1 MPTVFPVADLLH
13 NSRAAAAIWPGQPEL
28 AKQIKERINCAN
40 SVVPVLDRIRDPR
53 STIAVAERRG
63 DDITGHDT
71 KGFYG
76 ALASLLAD
84 PEYYR
89 LVLYLPFE
97 VLPKCSDDFRAAYL
111 NAWRNLL
118 HAHDMRAIYVDGD
131 ILELSARAGDPP
143 RVVKAMHL
151 LPWLIR
157 EGMVEF
163 DEVRQMVED
172 SSDLVLKH
180 SFADVQPVLYAF
192 GILTN
197 KQSVDLA
204 FYAAELPDLPEV
216 AAPLYVSEN
225 RQKWL
230 ETKDAEAALAEAN
243 RPLVGT
249 TLNRLPSLAAPYS
262 NNMTKVAAE
271 IARIERILK
280 DNPVL
285 SDFVRPAVLVG
296 GSRVKGYGLPDSDVD
311 VYLIAKAELG
321 KGFCSWLE
329 YLFTGYNLSIL
340 GPDWKA
346 EKAYWIHL
354 LFNTVLVGDAAEIDS
369 LQKDLFPLYFAE
381 TDSEVRSICLQN
393 LEHDTLLYRLL
404 HKGYARWWP
413 NYNPNYAKFRTID
426 GASPFYDSGFRH
438 LATKLF
444 VRQVFLPKLC

>member
-1 MPTVFPVADLLH
+1 MSAIIPVVDLLR
-13 NSRAAAAIWPGQPEL
+13 NSRAAVAIWSSQPEL
-28 AKQIKERINCAN
+28 VEQVTERTNSAN
-40 SVVPVLDRIRDPR
+40 SIISVLDRIQDPR
-53 STIAVAERRG
+53 TTIAAAERRG
-63 DDITGHDT
+63 DITGYDT
-71 KGFYG
+71 KGFYS
-76 ALASLLAD
+76 ALSSLLSD

-89 LVLYLPFE
+89 LALYLPFE
-97 VLPKCSDDFRAAYL
+97 VFPKCSDDFRAAYL

-118 HAHDMRAIYVDGD
+118 HTHDMRAIYVDGD
-131 ILELSARAGDPP
+131 IPELSARAGDPP
-143 RVVKAMHL
+143 RVAKAMHL
-151 LPWLIR
+151 LPWLIQA
-157 EGMVEF
+157 GIVTF

-172 SSDLVLKH
+172 SDDLVLKH
-180 SFADVQPVLYAF
+180 SFTDVLPVLDAF

-197 KQSVDLA
+197 EQSVDLA

-216 AAPLYVSEN
+216 AAPLYVSEK

-230 ETKDAEAALAEAN
+230 ETKDAEAALAEAD
-243 RPLVGT
+243 RPLAGIP
-249 TLNRLPSLAAPYS
+249 LSRLPNLAAPYS
-262 NNMTKVAAE
+262 DNMAKVTAE
-271 IARIERILK
+271 IARIEQILK
-280 DNPVL
+280 DNPAL

-311 VYLIAKAELG
+311 IYLIAKAELD
-321 KGFCSWLE
+321 KDFCSWLE

-413 NYNPNYAKFRTID
+413 NYNPNYAKFRTIG
-426 GASPFYDSGFRH
+426 GANPFYDSGFRH